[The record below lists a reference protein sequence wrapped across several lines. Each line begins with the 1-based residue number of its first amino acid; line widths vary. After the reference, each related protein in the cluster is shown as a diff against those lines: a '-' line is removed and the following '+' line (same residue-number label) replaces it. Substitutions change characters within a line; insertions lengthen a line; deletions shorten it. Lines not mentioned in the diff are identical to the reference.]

1 MLREAIVPAGTVTVW
16 FAPATAAVTVV
27 VAPFDVSVTVQDDP
41 TGMSSYVFVS
51 VVAPVPAGIVHV
63 GSVAL
68 SHVTSMVMSPWLPAD
83 GPLIV
88 LRTSSEPGTG
98 PYASVSSA
106 LASAF
111 APIF

>member
-1 MLREAIVPAGTVTVW
+1 MLSEATVPAGTVTVW

-27 VAPFDVSVTVQDDP
+27 VAPFDVSFTVQDDP
-41 TGMSSYVFVS
+41 AGMSWYVFVS
-51 VVAPVPAGIVHV
+51 VVAPVPAGIVHS

-68 SHVTSMVMSPWLPAD
+68 PQVTSMVIAPWLPAA

-88 LRTSSEPGTG
+88 LSTCSEPGTG
-98 PYASVSSA
+98 VYVSVSSA

-111 APIF
+111 G